1 MGAKKIE
8 IEKVMF
14 AAKIDRFFKSH
25 NRPNTMP
32 LAADDVTVAC
42 ASAARWS
49 QCRWQH
55 WLQKFRSGQQSYEKA
70 AAFSEWIPY
79 TLGTAAAMHG
89 A

>member
-42 ASAARWS
+42 ASAAR
-49 QCRWQH
+49 
-55 WLQKFRSGQQSYEKA
+55 
-70 AAFSEWIPY
+70 
-79 TLGTAAAMHG
+79 
-89 A
+89 